1 VVDILQRLGMQVET
15 ADDGWQVAP
24 PSARFDVRIEADL
37 IEELGRIYGYANI
50 PASLSSA
57 PVSVSV
63 RPEAEFSLAVA
74 RQLLVD
80 RGYQEAITY
89 SFIAPDAAQALGPAT
104 DTIELANPI
113 SADMSVMR
121 ASLWPGLV
129 QTLRHNLARQQPRV
143 RVFESGLTFIRAGD
157 EIEQH
162 PKLAGLVYG
171 DVVPE
176 QWAQPVRRADFYDI
190 KADVELLLRQVAD
203 PDEFRFEAAEHPAL
217 HPGQAARITRDGKE
231 IGWVGLL
238 HPQAQKALDVPKGV
252 FVFEI
257 DLVPLR
263 LGSIP
268 AFAPLSKYPAI
279 RRDFALLVDRDL
291 AYQAVLDC
299 IRSAAPAIVKDI
311 KLFDVYTG
319 DNIDS
324 GLKSLALS
332 LILQETS
339 HTLTDTEVER
349 ASTQVLDA
357 LAQKLNA
364 RLRD

>member
-1 VVDILQRLGMQVET
+1 
-15 ADDGWQVAP
+15 VAGRHRRARVST
-24 PSARFDVRIEADL
+24 SAIEADL

-89 SFIAPDAAQALGPAT
+89 SFIAPDAAQALWPCDGP
-104 DTIELANPI
+104 IELANPI

-143 RVFESGLTFIRAGD
+143 RVFESGLTFVRAGD

-217 HPGQAARITRDGKE
+217 HPGAGGPD
-231 IGWVGLL
+231 
-238 HPQAQKALDVPKGV
+238 HPRRRGDRLDRP
-252 FVFEI
+252 
-257 DLVPLR
+257 
-263 LGSIP
+263 
-268 AFAPLSKYPAI
+268 
-279 RRDFALLVDRDL
+279 
-291 AYQAVLDC
+291 
-299 IRSAAPAIVKDI
+299 AAPAGPEGARRAQGRVCVRDR
-311 KLFDVYTG
+311 
-319 DNIDS
+319 S
-324 GLKSLALS
+324 GTAAPRV
-332 LILQETS
+332 
-339 HTLTDTEVER
+339 DPGVRPAVEVP
-349 ASTQVLDA
+349 
-357 LAQKLNA
+357 
-364 RLRD
+364 RDPP